1 MDSGGGGLPA
11 AFWVVYFIVIIFLLA
26 VMWKIFAK
34 AGQPGWAAIIPIYN
48 MIVLL
53 QIVNKPLWWFLL
65 MLIPVVNLIIAFVI
79 YIRLGKAFGH
89 SAAFGVGLVLLS
101 IIFFPML
108 AFENSQYQPEL
119 MDR

>member
-53 QIVNKPLWWFLL
+53 QIVNKPPLVVPPDAHPCRQLDHLL
-65 MLIPVVNLIIAFVI
+65 RHLHTAGKS
-79 YIRLGKAFGH
+79 IR
-89 SAAFGVGLVLLS
+89 S
-101 IIFFPML
+101 
-108 AFENSQYQPEL
+108 
-119 MDR
+119 